1 MNFSEPPKNV
11 PRMGNSGQL
20 YFSGQLKVKLIFTWA
35 VEILPDK
42 C

>member
-1 MNFSEPPKNV
+1 MNFSEPIRNV
-11 PRMGNSGQL
+11 QGMGNSGQL

-35 VEILPDK
+35 VEILPSE